1 MKIRVIVKEP
11 GKRPR
16 HVHIENSLENLQKTV
31 GGYIECVP
39 MDALDKYGH
48 PHHVEMIVNEEG
60 KLLGL
65 PMNFAFVQGKGR
77 VRDVI
82 CGTAVFCGVKDEDFA
97 DLPVSFSEFKG
108 GFPELWMCQ

>member
-1 MKIRVIVKEP
+1 MKISVIVKEP

-31 GGYIECVP
+31 GGYIETVP
-39 MDALDKYGH
+39 VKCFDKQGNAH
-48 PHHVEMIVNEEG
+48 RVEMIVNEEG

-65 PMNFAFVQGKGR
+65 PMNFAIVQGKGR
-77 VRDVI
+77 ARDVI
-82 CGTAVFCGVKDEDFA
+82 CGTAVFCGEVGEEFA